1 MLLLSG
7 PNIAGNEWKYVKEC
21 LDTGWVSSVGAYV
34 TKFEEMVAQ
43 YAGCKYG
50 VATSNGTA
58 ALQIALQLAGV
69 TQHDY
74 VLVPNVTFIASVNSI
89 KYRGADPILV
99 DVDAN
104 TWQMDL
110 EVLEDFLKNET
121 VEKSGQLLY
130 KKNNRVIRCIM
141 PVHVLGN
148 MCDMDRLLQL
158 ADQYHLTVVE
168 DATESLGSYYKGKH
182 SGGFGLMGCF
192 SFNGNKI
199 ITTGGGGV
207 IVTNDEKLA
216 AMAKHLTTQAKSDP
230 FEYLHD
236 EVGYNFRLV
245 NVLAAM
251 GVAQMEQLPAFVKRK
266 KEIDKLYKQELQG
279 VGDIRFQ
286 AVSEDVDANC
296 WLFTFMT
303 DKQKELLKVLNDNKM
318 QSRPFWVPM
327 NKLRMFKD
335 DIYYQKADRS
345 DFIYQRCLSIP
356 CSTYIKDEEIMAVAE
371 KIRSVY

>member
-21 LDTGWVSSVGAYV
+21 LDTGWVSSVGAFV
-34 TKFEEMVAQ
+34 TQFENMVAEF
-43 YAGCKYG
+43 AGCKYG

-69 TQHDY
+69 QRNDY
-74 VLVPNVTFIASVNSI
+74 VIVPNVTFIASINSI
-89 KYRGADPILV
+89 KYTGADPILI
-99 DVDAN
+99 DVDTA

-110 EVLEDFLKNET
+110 DLLEDFLKNET
-121 VEKSGQLLY
+121 IEKNGSLVY
-130 KKNNRVIRCIM
+130 KKDGRTIRCIM

-148 MCDMDRLLQL
+148 ICDMDRLVKLTS
-158 ADQYHLTVVE
+158 QYKLKMVE
-168 DATESLGSYYKGKH
+168 DSTESLGSYYKGKH
-182 SGGFGLMGCF
+182 TGGFGLMGCF

-207 IVTNDEKLA
+207 IVTNDEELA
-216 AMAKHLTTQAKSDP
+216 KKAKHLTTQAKSDP
-230 FEYLHD
+230 FEYVHD
-236 EVGYNFRLV
+236 EIGYNFRLV

-251 GVAQMEQLPAFVKRK
+251 GVAQMELLPSFIKRK
-266 KEIDKLYKQELQG
+266 KEIDALYKKELEG

-286 AVSEDVDANC
+286 KVESGVDPNC

-303 DKQKELLKVLNDNKM
+303 EKQKEVLRVLNDNKM

-327 NKLRMFKD
+327 NKLKMFKGD
-335 DIYYQKADRS
+335 VYYNNHDKS
-345 DFIYQRCLSIP
+345 DYIYQRCLSIP
-356 CSTYIKDEEIMAVAE
+356 CSTYIKDEEVMAVAE